1 MKRFKKTIALAAA
14 VFLLSSGLSS
24 CQRQGCP
31 SNFSL
36 TDVAH
41 ELVQKIIH

>member
-1 MKRFKKTIALAAA
+1 MKRFKKTIAVAAA
-14 VFLLSSGLSS
+14 VLMLTGSLSS

-31 SNFSL
+31 NNFSL